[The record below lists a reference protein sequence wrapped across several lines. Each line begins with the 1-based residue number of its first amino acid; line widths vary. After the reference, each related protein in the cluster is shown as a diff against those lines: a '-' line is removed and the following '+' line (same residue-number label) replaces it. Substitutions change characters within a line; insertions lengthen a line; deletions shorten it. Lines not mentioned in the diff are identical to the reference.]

1 VARADAREIAVLPT
15 FAFLVAATLLA
26 ITPGPG
32 ITYVVARTAAGGKP
46 EGVASCIGCA
56 LGGMVHVVAAAC
68 GLSLLL
74 VQSAFAFSVVKWL
87 GAAYLIYLGFK
98 LLLSRAPAA
107 DLPRVDRHGVR
118 AAFRDG
124 VVVEA
129 LNIKTAMFFLAFI
142 PQFVDPARPV
152 AMQFILLGT
161 ICVVLNTLADLVA
174 VALASRLLES
184 SSARAARARWMTR
197 ASGVT
202 MLGLGAYVALAK
214 RSA

>member
-1 VARADAREIAVLPT
+1 VLPT
-15 FAFLVAATLLA
+15 LAFLVAAAILA

-32 ITYVVARTAAGGKP
+32 IAYVVARTAAGGKL
-46 EGVASCIGCA
+46 EGVVSCFGTA

-74 VQSAFAFSVVKWL
+74 VQSALAFSIVKYL
-87 GAAYLIYLGFK
+87 GAAYLIYLGLK

-107 DLPRVDRHGVR
+107 SLPEVKRQGVWS
-118 AAFRDG
+118 ALRDG
-124 VVVEA
+124 IVVEA

-152 AMQFILLGT
+152 AAQFVLLGSL
-161 ICVVLNTLADLVA
+161 CVVLNTLADLVA
-174 VALASRLLES
+174 VLLAHRLLES
-184 SSARAARARWMTR
+184 GSARATRAKWLTR
-197 ASGVT
+197 ASGAT

-214 RSA
+214 RQA